1 MQNPEMIRPHK
12 EIEALAILTRTDIAE
27 LSKLTGIKT
36 TRLRGFFNGF
46 QVLELIDINRCQ
58 KLLEDRLLDI
68 VRTTGEYIKTN
79 GGTK

>member
-1 MQNPEMIRPHK
+1 MQNSEFIRPHK
-12 EIEALAILTRTDIAE
+12 EIEALAILTRTDIAG
-27 LSKLTGIKT
+27 LSKLTGIKP

-46 QVLELIDINRCQ
+46 QVLELADINRCQ

-68 VRTTGEYIKTN
+68 VRTTGEYIKLN